1 VRAPTIIF
9 SLIEKGKRP
18 VNTTNFQPVPQAP
31 TLQDIE
37 HASQVIRDAILV
49 TPILHSRTFSL
60 MTGANVYLKPE
71 NLQRTGSFK
80 VRGATYKIAQLSAE
94 ERRRGVIATSMG
106 NHAQAVAVAAQSFAA
121 PATIVM
127 PEQAPLVKIIATQ
140 GYGAT
145 VVLHGTTFEEASA
158 HARVLQK
165 TTGATFVHAFDD
177 PSIIAG
183 QGTLGIEILD
193 QVPSADV
200 LIVPIGGGGLISG
213 IAIAARA
220 RKPDLIIIGVQA
232 QGAASCRAS
241 LDAGEVQTLP
251 AIATIADGIAL
262 KSPGELTF
270 SIIRHLVDMVVTV
283 EDEETMNAILLL
295 QERCKLQVEGAG
307 AVGLAALLHPGLL
320 NLAGKE
326 VVVLLSGGNID
337 MNLLGGF
344 ITHGLLSQGRIAI
357 LRTTIEDRPGE
368 LNQLLTCIAELK
380 INVRE
385 MNYLSTMQALPVQ
398 HVEVTLTLETRDR
411 QHVEQLLAALHQQG
425 YTPTEI
431 RGPSMKP
438 VRQGGYT

>member
-1 VRAPTIIF
+1 MV
-9 SLIEKGKRP
+9 
-18 VNTTNFQPVPQAP
+18 
-31 TLQDIE
+31 
-37 HASQVIRDAILV
+37 
-49 TPILHSRTFSL
+49 
-60 MTGANVYLKPE
+60 
-71 NLQRTGSFK
+71 
-80 VRGATYKIAQLSAE
+80 
-94 ERRRGVIATSMG
+94 ATSMG

-127 PEQAPLVKIIATQ
+127 PEQAPLVKVVATQ
-140 GYGAT
+140 GYGAR
-145 VVLHGTTFEEASA
+145 VVLHGATFEEASS
-158 HARVLQK
+158 HARELQK

-183 QGTLGIEILD
+183 QGTLGLEILA

-220 RKPDLIIIGVQA
+220 LKPDLLIIGVEA

-241 LDAGEVQTLP
+241 LDAGEVRTLP
-251 AIATIADGIAL
+251 VITTIADGIAL

-270 SIIRHLVDMVVTV
+270 PIIQHLVDMVVTV
-283 EDEETMNAILLL
+283 EDIETMNAILLL

-307 AVGLAALLHPGLL
+307 AVGLAALLRPGLL
-320 NLAGKE
+320 HLAGKE

-344 ITHGLLSQGRIAI
+344 ITQGLLSQGRITI
-357 LRTTIEDRPGE
+357 LRTQIEDRPGE
-368 LNQLLTCIAELK
+368 LNQLLTRIAELK

-385 MNYLSTMQALPVQ
+385 MNYLPTMQSLPVQ

-411 QHVEQLLAALHQQG
+411 QHVEQLLAALHQRG
-425 YTPTEI
+425 YTLTEI
-431 RGPSMKP
+431 QGPLLEP
-438 VRQGGYT
+438 ARQKG

>member
-1 VRAPTIIF
+1 MSRANI
-9 SLIEKGKRP
+9 
-18 VNTTNFQPVPQAP
+18 QPP

-37 HASQVIRDAILV
+37 RASQVIRDAINI
-49 TPILHSRTFSL
+49 TPMLHSRTFGA

-80 VRGATYKIAQLSAE
+80 VRGATYKIAQLTEE

-106 NHAQAVAVAAQSFAA
+106 NHAQAVAVAAQSFAV

-127 PEQAPLVKIIATQ
+127 PEQAPLVKVMATQ
-140 GYGAT
+140 GYGAR

-158 HARVLQK
+158 HARAIQAA
-165 TTGATFVHAFDD
+165 TGATFVHAFDD

-183 QGTLGIEILD
+183 QGTLGLEILAHL
-193 QVPSADV
+193 PSVDA

-213 IAIAARA
+213 VAIAARA
-220 RKPDLIIIGVQA
+220 LKPDLTIIGVQA

-241 LDAGEVQTLP
+241 LDAGELRTLP
-251 AIATIADGIAL
+251 AITTIADGIAL
-262 KSPGELTF
+262 KSPGALTF
-270 SIIRHLVDMVVTV
+270 PIIQRLVDAVVTV

-307 AVGLAALLHPGLL
+307 AVALAALLRPGLL
-320 NLAGKE
+320 NLAGKN

-368 LNQLLTCIAELK
+368 LNHLLTRIAELK

-385 MNYLSTMQALPVQ
+385 MNYLPTMQSLPVQ

-411 QHVEQLLAALHQQG
+411 QHVEELLATLRQQG
-425 YTPTEI
+425 YTLTEI
-431 RGPSMKP
+431 RGALMGAT
-438 VRQGGYT
+438 RQGGLPPS

>member
-1 VRAPTIIF
+1 MNTNNFHPIPHAPTVQ
-9 SLIEKGKRP
+9 E
-18 VNTTNFQPVPQAP
+18 
-31 TLQDIE
+31 IE
-37 HASQVIRDAILV
+37 HASQVIRNAINV
-49 TPILHSRTFSL
+49 TPMLHSRTFST
-60 MTGANVYLKPE
+60 MTGSNVYLKPE

-80 VRGATYKIAQLSAE
+80 VRGATYKIAQLSDE
-94 ERRRGVIATSMG
+94 ERTRGVIATSMG

-127 PEQAPLVKIIATQ
+127 PEQAPLVKVIATQ
-140 GYGAT
+140 GYGAR
-145 VVLHGTTFEEASA
+145 VVLHGTTFEEAST
-158 HARVLQK
+158 HARELQE

-183 QGTLGIEILD
+183 QGTLGLEILA
-193 QVPSADV
+193 QVPSAAV

-220 RKPDLIIIGVQA
+220 LKPNLTIIGVQA

-241 LDAGEVQTLP
+241 LDAGEVRTLP
-251 AIATIADGIAL
+251 AITTIADGIAL

-295 QERCKLQVEGAG
+295 QERCKLQVEAAG
-307 AVGLAALLHPGLL
+307 AVSLAALLRPGLL
-320 NLAGKE
+320 HLAGKE

-368 LNQLLTCIAELK
+368 LHQLLSRIAELK

-385 MNYLSTMQALPVQ
+385 MNYLPTMQSLPVQ

-425 YTPTEI
+425 YTLAEI
-431 RGPSMKP
+431 RGPLLRP
-438 VRQGGYT
+438 TRQ

>member
-1 VRAPTIIF
+1 V
-9 SLIEKGKRP
+9 S
-18 VNTTNFQPVPQAP
+18 TTNFQPVPQAP
-31 TLQDIE
+31 TVQDIE
-37 HASQVIRDAILV
+37 HASQVIRDAIHV

-80 VRGATYKIAQLSAE
+80 VRGATYKIAQLSEE

-127 PEQAPLVKIIATQ
+127 PEQAPLVKVVATQ
-140 GYGAT
+140 GYGAS
-145 VVLHGTTFEEASA
+145 VVLHGSTFEEASTHA
-158 HARVLQK
+158 HELQQS
-165 TTGATFVHAFDD
+165 TGATFVHAFDD

-183 QGTLGIEILD
+183 QGTLGLEILA

-220 RKPDLIIIGVQA
+220 RKPNLLIIGVEA

-241 LDAGEVQTLP
+241 LDAGEVRTLP
-251 AIATIADGIAL
+251 AINTIADGIAL
-262 KSPGELTF
+262 KSPGALTF
-270 SIIRHLVDMVVTV
+270 PIIQRLVDMVVTV

-307 AVGLAALLHPGLL
+307 AVGLAALLRPGLL
-320 NLAGKE
+320 NLVGKE

-368 LNQLLTCIAELK
+368 LNQLLTCIAALK

-385 MNYLSTMQALPVQ
+385 MNYLPTMQSLPVQ
-398 HVEVTLTLETRDR
+398 NVELTLTLETRDR
-411 QHVEQLLAALHQQG
+411 QHVEQLITTLHQQG
-425 YTPTEI
+425 YALTEM
-431 RGPSMKP
+431 RGPWMNP
-438 VRQGGYT
+438 ARQTG

>member
-1 VRAPTIIF
+1 V
-9 SLIEKGKRP
+9 SLD
-18 VNTTNFQPVPQAP
+18 NFQPVPHVP
-31 TLQDIE
+31 TWQEIE
-37 HASQVIRDAILV
+37 HASQVIRDAVHV
-49 TPILHSRTFSL
+49 TPMLHSRTFGT
-60 MTGANVYLKPE
+60 MTGANVYLKAE

-80 VRGATYKIAQLSAE
+80 VRGATYKIAQLSEE

-127 PEQAPLVKIIATQ
+127 PEQAPLVKVMATQ
-140 GYGAT
+140 GYGAR
-145 VVLHGTTFEEASA
+145 VVLHGATFEEASA
-158 HARVLQK
+158 YARELQG

-177 PSIIAG
+177 P
-183 QGTLGIEILD
+183 LL
-193 QVPSADV
+193 
-200 LIVPIGGGGLISG
+200 VPIGGGGLISG

-220 RKPDLIIIGVQA
+220 RKPGLTIIGVQA

-241 LDAGEVQTLP
+241 LDAGEVRTLP
-251 AIATIADGIAL
+251 TISTIADGIAL

-270 SIIRHLVDMVVTV
+270 PIIRHLVDRVVTV

-307 AVGLAALLHPGLL
+307 AVGLAALLRPGLL

-344 ITHGLLSQGRIAI
+344 IAHGLLSQGRIAI
-357 LRTTIEDRPGE
+357 VRTAIEDRPGE
-368 LNQLLTCIAELK
+368 LNQLLTHIAELK

-385 MNYLSTMQALPVQ
+385 MNYLPTMQSLPVQ

-411 QHVEQLLAALHQQG
+411 QHVEQLLATLYQRG
-425 YTPTEI
+425 YTFTEI
-431 RGPSMKP
+431 RDH
-438 VRQGGYT
+438 

>member
-1 VRAPTIIF
+1 MSTASFKSFPHI
-9 SLIEKGKRP
+9 
-18 VNTTNFQPVPQAP
+18 P
-31 TLQDIE
+31 TLQEIE
-37 HASQVIRDAILV
+37 HASQVIRDAIHV
-49 TPILHSRTFSL
+49 TPMLHSRIFGT

-80 VRGATYKIAQLSAE
+80 VRGATYKIAQLSDE

-106 NHAQAVAVAAQSFAA
+106 NHAQAVAVAAQAFGA

-127 PEQAPLVKIIATQ
+127 PEQAPLVKVVATQ
-140 GYGAT
+140 GYGAR
-145 VVLHGTTFEEASA
+145 VVLHGATFEEASA
-158 HARVLQK
+158 HARELQAK
-165 TTGATFVHAFDD
+165 TGATFVHAFDD
-177 PSIIAG
+177 PDIIAG
-183 QGTLGIEILD
+183 QGTLGLEILA
-193 QVPSADV
+193 QIPSVDA

-220 RKPDLIIIGVQA
+220 LKPDLTIIGVQA

-241 LDAGEVQTLP
+241 LDAGELRTLS
-251 AIATIADGIAL
+251 AITTIADGIAL

-270 SIIRHLVDMVVTV
+270 SIIQHLIDEVVTV
-283 EDEETMNAILLL
+283 EDEETMNAILLV

-307 AVGLAALLHPGLL
+307 AVGLAALLRPGLL

-344 ITHGLLSQGRIAI
+344 ITHGLLIQGRIAI
-357 LRTTIEDRPGE
+357 LRTLIEDRPGE
-368 LNQLLTCIAELK
+368 LNQLLTRIAELK

-385 MNYLSTMQALPVQ
+385 MSYLPTMQALPVQ

-411 QHVEQLLAALHQQG
+411 DHVEQLLAALHQQG
-425 YTPTEI
+425 YALTEI
-431 RGPSMKP
+431 RGPLTGTI
-438 VRQGGYT
+438 RRGG

>member
-1 VRAPTIIF
+1 MSRANI
-9 SLIEKGKRP
+9 
-18 VNTTNFQPVPQAP
+18 QPP

-37 HASQVIRDAILV
+37 RASQVIRDAINI
-49 TPILHSRTFSL
+49 TPMLHSRTFGA

-80 VRGATYKIAQLSAE
+80 VRGATYKIAQLTEE

-106 NHAQAVAVAAQSFAA
+106 NHAQAVAVAAQSFAV

-127 PEQAPLVKIIATQ
+127 PEQAPLVKVMATQ
-140 GYGAT
+140 GYGAR

-158 HARVLQK
+158 HARAIQAA
-165 TTGATFVHAFDD
+165 TGATFVHAFDD

-183 QGTLGIEILD
+183 QGTLGLEILA
-193 QVPSADV
+193 QLPSVDA

-213 IAIAARA
+213 VAIAARA
-220 RKPDLIIIGVQA
+220 LKPDLTIIGVQA

-241 LDAGEVQTLP
+241 LDAGELRTLP
-251 AIATIADGIAL
+251 AITTIADGIAL
-262 KSPGELTF
+262 KSPGALTF
-270 SIIRHLVDMVVTV
+270 PIIQRLVDAVVTV

-307 AVGLAALLHPGLL
+307 AVALAALLRPGLL
-320 NLAGKE
+320 NLAGKN

-368 LNQLLTCIAELK
+368 LNHLLTRIAELK

-385 MNYLSTMQALPVQ
+385 MNYLPTMQSLPVQ

-411 QHVEQLLAALHQQG
+411 QHVEELLATLRQQG
-425 YTPTEI
+425 YTLTEI
-431 RGPSMKP
+431 RGALMGAT
-438 VRQGGYT
+438 RQGGLPPS